1 MPLGY
6 SIHSDKI
13 DTGGMRMEGMIEA
26 VAQFIGQVGFPV
38 FVAVYVLMRLEPTIN
53 RLNDTVKVL
62 TIITAKQSGVDYEG
76 VLREYDLNGGRR
88 R

>member
-1 MPLGY
+1 
-6 SIHSDKI
+6 
-13 DTGGMRMEGMIEA
+13 
-26 VAQFIGQVGFPV
+26 
-38 FVAVYVLMRLEPTIN
+38 MRLEPTIN